1 MTTESRAMAA
11 QSSPRQI
18 TIIEP
23 PQGKVPVN
31 FRELREYRELFFFLV
46 WRDIKVTYAQTVM
59 GLAWAFLQPL
69 IQILVFT
76 LIFGQIAKVETEG
89 IPYFLFT
96 TMAIIPW
103 TYMSTALTASSQSLI
118 TNHAMM
124 GKIYFPRLIF
134 PLRPVVARLVD
145 FAISL
150 VLLVPVMLYYGVA
163 PTSHLLWM
171 PLFLLMMIAVPAG
184 AGLWLS
190 ALAVRFRDVK
200 FALQFII
207 RMLMFTAPIVYSAA
221 SLSPGWRFLYSLNP
235 LVGVIEGM
243 RASLL
248 GLPIPWLY
256 VLPGMVTTVVILVTG
271 AFYFKR
277 MERVFVDVV

>member
-1 MTTESRAMAA
+1 MTTESRAMTAE
-11 QSSPRQI
+11 SSHDQV

-23 PQGKVPVN
+23 PKGKVPVN
-31 FRELREYRELFFFLV
+31 FKELREYRELFFFLV

-69 IQILVFT
+69 IQIMVFT
-76 LIFGQIAKVETEG
+76 LIFGKIAKVETEG

-118 TNHAMM
+118 SNHAMM

-134 PLRPVVARLVD
+134 PLRPVMARLVD

-150 VLLVPVMLYYGVA
+150 VLLIPVMLYYGVA
-163 PTSHLLWM
+163 PTSNLLWL

-221 SLSPGWRFLYSLNP
+221 SLTPAWRFLYSLNP

-243 RASLL
+243 RATLL

>member
-1 MTTESRAMAA
+1 MTTPSHAVAA
-11 QSSPRQI
+11 RSSPKHV

-23 PQGKVPVN
+23 PTGKVPVN
-31 FRELREYRELFFFLV
+31 FKELKDYRELFFFLV
-46 WRDIKVTYAQTVM
+46 WRDIRVTYAQTVM
-59 GLAWAFLQPL
+59 GLAWAFIQPL

-76 LIFGQIAKVETEG
+76 LIFGKIAKVETGG

-96 TMAIIPW
+96 TLAIIPW
-103 TYMSTALTASSQSLI
+103 TYMSTALTASSQSLVA
-118 TNHAMM
+118 NHAMM

-150 VLLVPVMLYYGVA
+150 VLLVPVMLYYDVA
-163 PTSHLLWM
+163 PTSSLLWL
-171 PLFLLMMIAVPAG
+171 PLFFLMMVAIPAG
-184 AGLWLS
+184 VGLWLS

-221 SLSPGWRFLYSLNP
+221 SMSPGWRFLYSLNP
-235 LVGVIEGM
+235 LVGVIEGI
-243 RASLL
+243 RASVL

-256 VLPGMVTTVVILVTG
+256 VLPGMVMTVIILVTG
-271 AFYFKR
+271 AMYFKR

>member
-1 MTTESRAMAA
+1 MTTESRAMTA
-11 QSSPRQI
+11 QSSHNHV
-18 TIIEP
+18 TVIEP
-23 PQGKVPVN
+23 PKGKVPVN
-31 FRELREYRELFFFLV
+31 FKELREYRELFFFLV

-69 IQILVFT
+69 IQIMVFT
-76 LIFGQIAKVETEG
+76 LIFGKIAKVETEG

-163 PTSHLLWM
+163 PTSSLLWL

-221 SLSPGWRFLYSLNP
+221 TLTPVWRFLYSLNP

-243 RASLL
+243 RAALL